1 MGISSRALGLSR
13 SLGPASEAAKM
24 EIRPIVALTGSG
36 GKTKAGWP
44 CAQLDRRYA
53 YAVSRG
59 GGIPILGLEKAR
71 LEELASATS
80 GLLLTGGTD
89 ISPALY
95 GQSREALTQEP
106 DLDRDTIELDLIDA
120 FMAQGKPILGIC
132 RGCQILNARFGG
144 KLWQDIPARFGVD
157 HGGGVRHSIE
167 IEPQT
172 LLSSLFGASA
182 IVNSYHHQ
190 AIARLG
196 EGLVSVAKAR
206 AGDEWIIEAF
216 SHESYP
222 LLGVQWHPER
232 SLDESEGET
241 GMLKLFRD
249 FMNNCIK

>member
-1 MGISSRALGLSR
+1 
-13 SLGPASEAAKM
+13 M
-24 EIRPIVALTGSG
+24 EVRPIVALTGSG

-53 YAVSRG
+53 HAVSRG
-59 GGIPILGLEKAR
+59 GGIPILVLENAG
-71 LEELASATS
+71 LEELASVAS
-80 GLLLTGGTD
+80 GLVLTGGTD

-95 GQSREALTQEP
+95 GQPREALTQEP
-106 DLDRDTIELDLIDA
+106 DLDRDTIELALIDA

-144 KLWQDIPARFGVD
+144 KLWQDIPATFGVD
-157 HGGGVRHSIE
+157 HGGGVRHPIE

-172 LLSSLFGASA
+172 LLSSLFGTRA

-196 EGLVSVAKAR
+196 EGLVPVARAR

-216 SHESYP
+216 DHEAYP

-249 FMNNCIK
+249 FMSNCERWR